1 MLCPF
6 VFFPFPRF
14 SRLLL
19 SRRGDEFAETAIAMP
34 VIVLVTIALMNLTM
48 AGFASVNANNAANY
62 GARVGSVHQQ
72 GPASAA
78 YEAAQQSTEY
88 ASVGDYSVTVSG
100 GGFPG
105 AQINV
110 QVDWSVPNLMG
121 GLLDLYGG
129 DSSDADIKGM
139 AMSVFRQEGW

>member
-1 MLCPF
+1 MWK
-6 VFFPFPRF
+6 
-14 SRLLL
+14 RLAGFLFN
-19 SRRGDEFAETAIAMP
+19 RRGDEFAETAIAMP

-62 GARVGSVHQQ
+62 GARIGSVHQQ
-72 GPASAA
+72 GAAGAA
-78 YEAAQQSTEY
+78 YDAAMQSISY
-88 ASVGDYSVTVSG
+88 AKVGEYSVTVSG

-121 GLLDLYGG
+121 GLLNFIGGSSLGG
-129 DSSDADIKGM
+129 DIGGEAVST
-139 AMSVFRQEGW
+139 FRQEGW